1 MHTNAHKN
9 QLNPEHI
16 ALTCMNSLQ
25 VHAHLIC
32 HGCTLKQKPHP
43 HGNLELN
50 TTPNRFL
57 NPIIAGQ
64 TPV

>member
-43 HGNLELN
+43 HGNLELQHDSKS
-50 TTPNRFL
+50 
-57 NPIIAGQ
+57 IS
-64 TPV
+64 